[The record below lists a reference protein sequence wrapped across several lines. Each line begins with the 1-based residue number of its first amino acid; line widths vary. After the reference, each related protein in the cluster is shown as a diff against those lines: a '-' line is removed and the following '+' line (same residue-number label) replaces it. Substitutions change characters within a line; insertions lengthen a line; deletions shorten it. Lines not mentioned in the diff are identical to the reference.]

1 MLGID
6 RQAARYTW
14 TAAAILLLL
23 VALYLIRTTLFVFIV
38 ALLFAYLLTPLVN
51 FLDRLLPASRTRTP
65 ALIVAYIIVIGALIF
80 AGIELGSRIV
90 DEANSLTAKVQELLK
105 TASQSAPVAGQSG
118 FLSSIFGTIQLQ
130 VRQHITDIVSF
141 LPKAGLKALSIAGDL
156 VWVII
161 VPILSFFFLKDG
173 RAMREALL
181 GLVDEGPR
189 RSVLED
195 VVKDMNVLLAQYMR
209 ALLVLSLFTLTFFSF
224 YLSVTRV
231 PYALLLAAIAA
242 VLEFIPMIGPLTA
255 AVVIMLVA
263 GFSGYE
269 HLLFIL
275 IFLGVYRVFQD
286 YVVSPHLLSEG
297 MELHPLLVMFGVF
310 AGAELGG
317 VPGSFLSVPI
327 LALVRILYLRLQK
340 AHRSA
345 ELSRIAQ

>member
-23 VALYLIRTTLFVFIV
+23 AAVYLIRTTLFVFIV

-51 FLDRLLPASRTRTP
+51 FLDRVLPASRTRTP
-65 ALIVAYIIVIGALIF
+65 ALIVAYLIVIGAVIF
-80 AGIELGSRIV
+80 AGFELGSRIV
-90 DEANSLTAKVQELLK
+90 DQAQSLIERLDVTRKAGAPAPIIGEPTVVDRILGGIQ
-105 TASQSAPVAGQSG
+105 SQ
-118 FLSSIFGTIQLQ
+118 L
-130 VRQHITDIVSF
+130 RQHSADIVAF

-156 VWVII
+156 VWVVI

-173 RAMREALL
+173 RVMREKIL
-181 GLVDEGPR
+181 GLMDEGPR
-189 RSVLED
+189 RDLAED

-209 ALLVLSLFTLTFFSF
+209 ALLVLSMFTLVFFSF

-242 VLEFIPMIGPLTA
+242 ILEFIPMIGPFTA
-255 AVVIMLVA
+255 AVIILLVA
-263 GFSGYE
+263 AFSGYE
-269 HLLFIL
+269 HLLFVL
-275 IFLGVYRVFQD
+275 IFLGVYRLFQD
-286 YVVSPHLLSEG
+286 YVLSPRLLSEG

-317 VPGSFLSVPI
+317 IPGSFLSVPI
-327 LALVRILYLRLQK
+327 LAMARILYLRLEK
-340 AHRSA
+340 AHKAA
-345 ELSRIAQ
+345 ELSRLSQ